1 MMSLILGDMAH
12 GQVLFGVELRSKEI
26 MVLGETLDIEPESM
40 VTNMSEVRREQDLS
54 SIATGQQM
62 IQIRHP

>member
-1 MMSLILGDMAH
+1 MSLILGDMAH

-26 MVLGETLDIEPESM
+26 MVLGETLDIESESM

-54 SIATGQQM
+54 SIAVGQQM